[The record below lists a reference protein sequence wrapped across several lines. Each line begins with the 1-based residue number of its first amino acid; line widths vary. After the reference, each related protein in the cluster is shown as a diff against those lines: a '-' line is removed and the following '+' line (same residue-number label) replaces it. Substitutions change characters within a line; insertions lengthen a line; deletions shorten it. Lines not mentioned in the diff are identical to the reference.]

1 MNWIRSIVAVALG
14 FGVFVIGS
22 FMPRGAVTE
31 RPGEPP
37 TAGLIVGSIAYG
49 VVFAA
54 LAGLT
59 AASLPGRRPLAHG
72 LAVAGLI
79 AAAALIHPWLEPGS
93 NPRWLDLSA
102 ILLMAPAAALAAW
115 ARSKLPPGAGRAQ
128 T

>member
-31 RPGEPP
+31 HPGEPP

-49 VVFAA
+49 AVFAA
-54 LAGLT
+54 LGGLT

-72 LAVAGLI
+72 LVVAGLI
-79 AAAALIHPWLEPGS
+79 AAAALIHPLLEPGS

-102 ILLMAPAAALAAW
+102 VLLMAPAAALAAW
-115 ARSKLPPGAGRAQ
+115 ARSKLPPGAGRTQA
-128 T
+128 